1 MNIIMTES
9 SGAIGGQELAVLLY
23 AEGLRA
29 RGHDLSLIVEP
40 GSPIHRMAEA
50 RHIPVVTISMRRA
63 HYASAIL
70 AIRTLLA
77 RTCPAIVH
85 TNSSRDT
92 WTASLAARLIRA
104 RPKIVRS
111 RHISVPLNNNLATRV
126 LYRRLC
132 DFVIVTGGELTRQAL
147 IERDG
152 LDPRRVDAFPIGI
165 DVARFC
171 PGMPASDLRRTLG
184 IPNHHRLIGIVSY
197 LRAYK
202 GHRYFV
208 EAAARVLS
216 TIKDV
221 TFVIAGEGPEESNL
235 RTQIA
240 ELGLT
245 DRIVLLG
252 FCQDEVDVMRSLDV
266 FVLPSV
272 EADTIPQALMQALAV
287 GLPVISTVFGSI
299 PDVVK
304 HGETGLLAAPRDAAS
319 LAEHMITMLR
329 DESLRKR
336 LGANGRRLVENRY
349 SLDRML
355 DRLESVYE
363 RVVNASSYPSE
374 PTDSVSDQ
382 VPEHKAE

>member
-1 MNIIMTES
+1 MKIVMTES
-9 SGAIGGQELAVLLY
+9 SGGIGGQELAVLLY

-29 RGHDLSLIVEP
+29 RGHDLSLVVEP
-40 GSPIHRMAEA
+40 GSPIHGMTKA
-50 RHIPVVTISMRRA
+50 RHMPVITIPMRRKN
-63 HYASAIL
+63 YGSAIL
-70 AIRTLLA
+70 ALRRLLSQNH
-77 RTCPAIVH
+77 TAIVH

-92 WTASLAARLIRA
+92 WTASLAARLIHA
-104 RPKIVRS
+104 RPKVIRS
-111 RHISVPLNNNLATRV
+111 RHISVPLNKNVLTRV

-152 LDPRRVDAFPIGI
+152 LDPRWVDAFPIGI

-171 PGMPASDLRRTLG
+171 PGMPASDLRQRLG
-184 IPNHHRLIGIVSY
+184 IPNDHRLIGIVSY

-208 EAAARVLS
+208 EAAAQVLS
-216 TIKDV
+216 CIKNV
-221 TFVIAGEGPEESNL
+221 TFLIVGEGPEEENL
-235 RTQIA
+235 RTQIK

-245 DRIVLLG
+245 DRILLLG
-252 FCQDEVDVMRSLDV
+252 FCKDEVDVMRSLDI

-287 GLPVISTVFGSI
+287 GLPVVSTAFGSI

-304 HGETGLLAAPRDAAS
+304 QGETGLLAVPRDAAS
-319 LAEHMITMLR
+319 LAEHMIVMLQ

-336 LGANGRRLVENRY
+336 LGANGRRLVESQY
-349 SLDRML
+349 SLSRML

-363 RVVNASSYPSE
+363 RVLQSR
-374 PTDSVSDQ
+374 
-382 VPEHKAE
+382 